1 MADSVCLI
9 IPPSGFLLD
18 ERVFMPLGILRV
30 AAMLER
36 RKIPVEVLDLS
47 GISNYLEAVAD
58 HAAATKALAFGIT
71 ATTPQLP
78 SAIAIAN
85 TIRDVRKDARL
96 ILGGPHVTLVNA
108 AYRNNRMGRA
118 NKALAEIIN
127 SFDVLVAG
135 DGEYAIFESLL
146 PDAPKIIDADNPE
159 SPDGLFLTNK
169 RLEELPWPAR
179 HLVDVESYR
188 HYTIEGEKALSIIA
202 QLGCPFECGFCG
214 GRISPAF
221 RRVRTRSSENIVREI
236 SHLYETY
243 GIKGFMFYDDELNV
257 NKNFIELMRLIA
269 DKQRDFGVEW
279 KLRGF
284 IKSELF
290 TDEQAR
296 AMYKTGFR
304 WILTGFESGSP
315 RILKN
320 INKKATKEDN
330 SRCVEIARRH
340 GLKVKALMSIGHPG
354 ESLSTIRETERW
366 LLETKPDD
374 FDVAIITVY
383 PGTPYYDESLPFAN
397 KPDTWVYTYAKT
409 DDRLYQLELDYS
421 KTTNYYKG
429 KPGGGYRAYVYTDY
443 VSTETLVKERDRV
456 ERTVREKLNIPF
468 NPSTPALR
476 YEHSMGQM
484 GQMILRK
491 SNFV

>member
-1 MADSVCLI
+1 MADPVCLV

-18 ERVFMPLGILRV
+18 ERVFMSLGILRV
-30 AAMLER
+30 AAMLEQ

-47 GISNYLEAVAD
+47 GISNYQEAVAD
-58 HAAATKALAFGIT
+58 HAATTNAVAFGIT

-78 SAIAIAN
+78 SAVTIAN
-85 TIRDVRKDARL
+85 IIRGIRKDARL
-96 ILGGPHVTLVNA
+96 ILGGPHVTLANA
-108 AYRNNRMGRA
+108 ACKNNRTGRA
-118 NKALAEIIN
+118 SKAFAEIIN

-135 DGEYAIFESLL
+135 DGEYAIFEALR

-159 SPDGLFLTNK
+159 SSNGLFLNNK
-169 RLEELPWPAR
+169 KLEKLPWPAR
-179 HLVDVESYR
+179 HLVDVESY
-188 HYTIEGEKALSIIA
+188 HYTIEGENALSIIA

-214 GRISPAF
+214 GRIYTTF
-221 RRVRTRSSENIVREI
+221 RKVRTRSSENILREM

-243 GIKGFMFYDDELNV
+243 GVKGFMFYDDELNV
-257 NKNFIELMRLIA
+257 NKNFVELMRLIA

-290 TDEQAR
+290 TDEQAH
-296 AMYKTGFR
+296 AMYKAGFR
-304 WILTGFESGSP
+304 WILTGFESGSS
-315 RILKN
+315 RILRN

-330 SRCVEIARRH
+330 RQCVEIARRH

-354 ESLSTIRETERW
+354 ENLDTIRETENW
-366 LLETKPDD
+366 LLEVRPDD

-383 PGTPYYDESLPFAN
+383 PGTPYYDESLPLAN
-397 KPDTWVYTYAKT
+397 KPGTWVYTYAQT

-443 VSTETLVKERDRV
+443 VSTETLVQERDRV
-456 ERTVREKLNIPF
+456 ERTVRKKLNIPF
-468 NPSTPALR
+468 NQSTPALR

-484 GQMILRK
+484 GQMILKK
-491 SNFV
+491 SSFV